1 MFGSPYL
8 QHRVATFLVQ
18 HGRRHQNHPTG
29 NPFLKSC
36 RFRLCLVQA
45 AVVNLF
51 ILNLRCCCQLVYFEF
66 GVLHFRLPLY
76 TRNGQIGEH
85 VLLLWFLALVLAGCC
100 CQLVC
105 FECCA
110 SFPFAYTRNG
120 QIVEHVR
127 RTEKQ
132 KRPCPAVQGTWLH
145 VGPSLGGV
153 LAQRSST
160 QPLELYIPRLSRCT
174 AQ

>member
-1 MFGSPYL
+1 M
-8 QHRVATFLVQ
+8 QHRVGTLLVQ
-18 HGRRHQNHPTG
+18 HGRRHQNHPTR
-29 NPFLKSC
+29 NPFSKSC

-45 AVVNLF
+45 VNF
-51 ILNLRCCCQLVYFEF
+51 VHFEF

-105 FECCA
+105 FEYCA

-127 RTEKQ
+127 RTEKKQ

-145 VGPSLGGV
+145 ARPFLAGV
-153 LAQRSST
+153 LTQRFST
-160 QPLELYIPRLSRCT
+160 QPLELYIPRLSRCN

>member
-1 MFGSPYL
+1 MQYVFLCGNWDFVNVAVIITAVPRNRGICDIFKVIFPAGMGQLFFTVMGMGQFKKRGNVKSPI
-8 QHRVATFLVQ
+8 T
-18 HGRRHQNHPTG
+18 
-29 NPFLKSC
+29 
-36 RFRLCLVQA
+36 
-45 AVVNLF
+45 AVITAV
-51 ILNLRCCCQLVYFEF
+51 ITARDYYREAPYYFEF

-127 RTEKQ
+127 RTERNK
-132 KRPCPAVQGTWLH
+132 KDLAPPSRARGSTWGLFLQ
-145 VGPSLGGV
+145 V
-153 LAQRSST
+153 
-160 QPLELYIPRLSRCT
+160 C
-174 AQ
+174 